1 MSRVRIVALA
11 LALLPAARAA
21 GAQAAAAPSGG
32 GSAYDAGVNA
42 CVASIPPERLA
53 RVVVYLEADVADS
66 TQRGVLPIGD
76 LLADLA
82 AARVRRRLSGAS
94 DTLPRGDAVM
104 SWRDTEHW
112 LSVTLHRDGTFRW
125 RPRGDSAATRPPVG
139 GAAVLAQALTE
150 LEAEEQRL
158 FWPDGLPG
166 DSARFELHLH
176 HPAVREDGTAAPLS
190 LRLAVPLLTL
200 PVPTTSPAAPY
211 RATRP
216 APYPTGAQRGGAEGT
231 VILRFVIDTAGR
243 VEPESVREMW
253 PATLPRLTGE
263 RAAFYDE
270 FLQSTMRS
278 VRRARYEP
286 ARIGGC
292 PVRQLVQQAFAFK
305 LAR

>member
-1 MSRVRIVALA
+1 MRRVRSGVAVLGLLA
-11 LALLPAARAA
+11 TARGA
-21 GAQAAAAPSGG
+21 GAQAGPSGWTDSYDTG
-32 GSAYDAGVNA
+32 TSA
-42 CVASIPPERLA
+42 CIASIPSERLS

-94 DTLPRGDAVM
+94 DTLPRGDAIM
-104 SWRDTEHW
+104 SWRGTRDW

-125 RPRGDSAATRPPVG
+125 RPLGDSAATRPPVG
-139 GAAVLAQALTE
+139 GAAVLAQALGE

-158 FWPDGLPG
+158 FWPDDLPG

-176 HPAVREDGTAAPLS
+176 HPSVHADGTAEPMT

-200 PVPTTSPAAPY
+200 PVPPMSPVTPR

-216 APYPTGAQRGGAEGT
+216 AAYPEGALRGGAEGT
-231 VILRFVIDTAGR
+231 VILQFVVDSAGR

-253 PATLPRLTGE
+253 PATLPRLTG
-263 RAAFYDE
+263 ALADHYDD
-270 FLQSTMRS
+270 FLRSTMRT
-278 VRRARYEP
+278 VRRSEYEP

-305 LAR
+305 FRR